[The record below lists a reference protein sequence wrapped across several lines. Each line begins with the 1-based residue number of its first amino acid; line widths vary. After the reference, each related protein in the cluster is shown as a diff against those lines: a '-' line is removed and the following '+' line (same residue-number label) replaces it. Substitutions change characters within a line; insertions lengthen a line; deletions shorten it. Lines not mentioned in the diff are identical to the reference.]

1 MFQNTPLSDLSAFM
15 SLYFGSPLADDFRTI
30 ADFNSFLLWKRRR
43 NRVGT
48 PHFFFCVPLFYKKQ
62 QLVHPF
68 LMYSKFLL
76 TLSMPMCDY

>member
-48 PHFFFCVPLFYKKQ
+48 PHFFFSCLYFTKNNN
-62 QLVHPF
+62 
-68 LMYSKFLL
+68 MYIHF
-76 TLSMPMCDY
+76 